1 MKTHDRLRLMLMM
14 ILATVMLL
22 LGAPAFGQDARL
34 KINNLDKLT
43 AKAAEVVDVMLD
55 GPMLKL
61 AAKFLEAEHD
71 PEEAEVKEIIKGL
84 KGVYVKSFEF
94 DKEGDYSDSD
104 VEAIRQQLKT
114 PGWSRIVA
122 SMSKRDH
129 ENSEIYMLV
138 DANQAIQ
145 GLAIIDAEPKELTV
159 VNIVGPIDLDKL
171 SALEGRM
178 GVPKMGIERS
188 QKPAKLAEGQNEKK

>member
-22 LGAPAFGQDARL
+22 PGAPAFGQDARL

-84 KGVYVKSFEF
+84 
-94 DKEGDYSDSD
+94 
-104 VEAIRQQLKT
+104 
-114 PGWSRIVA
+114 
-122 SMSKRDH
+122 
-129 ENSEIYMLV
+129 
-138 DANQAIQ
+138 
-145 GLAIIDAEPKELTV
+145 
-159 VNIVGPIDLDKL
+159 
-171 SALEGRM
+171 
-178 GVPKMGIERS
+178 
-188 QKPAKLAEGQNEKK
+188 